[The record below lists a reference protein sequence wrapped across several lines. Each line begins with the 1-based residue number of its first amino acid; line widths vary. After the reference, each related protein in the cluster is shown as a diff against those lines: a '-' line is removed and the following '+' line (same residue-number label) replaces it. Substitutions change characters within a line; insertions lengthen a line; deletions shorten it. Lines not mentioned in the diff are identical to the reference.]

1 MNKLLESENFHL
13 TNKSGNIKTGKMAV
27 STSSRKTCDA
37 KSCVFHKDN
46 GGGCY
51 AESGYH
57 LRMHWDKITSGA
69 RGVKWDLFLEQLK
82 KLKKGSELRINQAGD
97 IVLDDLNNISQKY
110 LNGIIESTKHLAAVW
125 TYTHH
130 NLSTQVNIN
139 RLIESTKKGFVI
151 NASTED
157 LKTADKRLEQG
168 LQTVSVIPS
177 DDPRIEKYKGSD
189 NKTYYKQKEEI
200 RTPKGVKGVL
210 CPAQRFENEKI
221 NCKNCKLCSKVRD
234 YPIIFVAHGTG
245 VKKANQALKGVQS

>member
-1 MNKLLESENFHL
+1 
-13 TNKSGNIKTGKMAV
+13 
-27 STSSRKTCDA
+27 
-37 KSCVFHKDN
+37 
-46 GGGCY
+46 
-51 AESGYH
+51 
-57 LRMHWDKITSGA
+57 MHWDKGTSGQ

-97 IVLDDLNNISQKY
+97 VCLDDLGNISQKY
-110 LNGIIESTKHLAAVW
+110 LNGIIESTKHLSAVW

-130 NLSTQVNIN
+130 NLETKENIK
-139 RLIESTKKGFVI
+139 RIKESTKKGFII

-157 LKTADKRLEQG
+157 LKTCDKRLKQG

-177 DDPRIEKYKGSD
+177 NDPRIEKYKGSD

-200 RTPKGVKGVL
+200 RTPNGVKGVI
-210 CPAQRFENEKI
+210 CPAQRFENEQI
-221 NCKNCKLCSKVRD
+221 NCKNCKLCSTVRD

>member
-1 MNKLLESENFHL
+1 MNKLLETESFHL
-13 TNKSGNIKTGKMAV
+13 TNKSGNFKTGKMAV

-37 KSCVFHKDN
+37 TSCPFHEKN
-46 GGGCY
+46 KGGCY
-51 AESGYH
+51 AHESYH
-57 LRMHWDKITSGA
+57 LRMHWDKVTSGE
-69 RGVKWDLFLEQLK
+69 RGFKWDLFLEKLK

-97 IVLDDLNNISQKY
+97 IVLDDLNNISEKY

-130 NLSTQVNIN
+130 NLETKTNIK
-139 RLIESTKKGFVI
+139 RIQESTKKGFVI

-157 LKTADKRLEQG
+157 LKTCDKRLEQG
-168 LQTVSVIPS
+168 LQTVSVIS
-177 DDPRIEKYKGSD
+177 SNDSRIEKYKGSD
-189 NKTYYKQKEEI
+189 NKTYWKQKEEI
-200 RTPKGVKGVL
+200 RTPKGIKCVI

-245 VKKANQALKGVQS
+245 VKKANEALKEVQS